1 MINTVRR
8 GYKYMGCITLKYK
21 VHLRGGNIFM
31 GNNQPNKYRNFM
43 IGAASTALVASAVAP
58 LAASAADFSDVK
70 GNTHESAINALVQAG
85 VINGYADGTFK
96 PNKTLTRSD
105 VVKMMGKWLVSL
117 DYKVPT
123 DYKTNPR
130 FKDLT
135 SKSNDEL
142 LKYAALVKDNGVFNG
157 YADGTLGAGLDI
169 TRENMAIVL
178 VRAYDAIHKTDL
190 VTLVK
195 ETEFDKDVTD
205 LAKAKAEARPYI
217 DVLDYFDITNPVAP
231 QFNPKNTTTRGQ
243 FASFLYKTSNVN
255 VEEEADTEA
264 PKLVYTGEKTLNVE
278 YAAEFTA
285 PVVTAT
291 DNVDEKVEV
300 TSVITNEAGERLTAI
315 DTKEY
320 GTYKVTY
327 SAVDAAGNNAE
338 DLVLTVVV
346 AEPAN
351 LEVASVEGIN
361 ATQVEVKFNLPVDK
375 ATLFTNGKSGD
386 FKTNVVS
393 LTSLDKVGS
402 GALTGELSTDG
413 KTLTITAENVLS
425 KRYDVVING
434 LKSYN
439 GKNIIK
445 FEKMVTIADDKTAP
459 AIVKTDRVSAST
471 FKVTFSEPL
480 KSLGTVSYK
489 LANGKVITNETTGV
503 TTNFTPGAKEVT
515 FTLGS
520 EVEANQDVIAT
531 FVGTQ
536 DQAGNL
542 ISPNPATVTFQ
553 KGAQDGV
560 KPAVTSV
567 TQTGAKSFAIK
578 FTEELQT
585 APTVKIGDAAASKVE
600 KDANDPTVYNVTS
613 SDVLDNAKTVVISGF
628 VDLSGEP
635 GDSVSKVVSFVKDVH
650 APKVVSSTVVAD
662 ETNGK
667 EYLEI
672 TFDKN
677 VDFGNAP
684 TVDGVGSYVKNY
696 VTTPVKDADLTAT
709 AISYKNAS
717 KKVVRVELD
726 ALLGKKFDIEGAVY
740 TLDLTFGAVTSEA
753 GEAANTAKVTFTR
766 GKDNTPATDAIVK
779 VESVEQDE
787 NDNNKVYVTFDK
799 EVEGSSATNQ
809 ANYQIAGAVVE
820 SVTLKPVSNKKQVAV
835 LNLKAGSN
843 DFTGVR
849 NINIANVKASGSAKV
864 MEPFFT
870 NQVSLKENVAPTV
883 TSAKLVG
890 TNQVTLTFS
899 EAVTTTSEANAND
912 FELLIGGSTVA
923 SKTAVTTPA
932 NQSGVT
938 TVTFTLEANLSNE
951 DLAKS
956 LDLKAK
962 NTLNIK
968 DAAGNNLAVPTN
980 ITISR

>member
-1 MINTVRR
+1 
-8 GYKYMGCITLKYK
+8 
-21 VHLRGGNIFM
+21 M
-31 GNNQPNKYRNFM
+31 GNNQPKKYRNFM
-43 IGAASTALVASAVAP
+43 IGAASAALVATAVAP
-58 LAASAADFSDVK
+58 VANAAEFSDVK
-70 GNTHESAINALVQAG
+70 GNTHEPAIKALVDAG
-85 VINGYADGTFK
+85 VINGYPDGTFQ

-157 YADGTLGAGLDI
+157 YEDGTLGAGKDI
-169 TRENMAIVL
+169 SRENMAIVL

-195 ETEFDKDVTD
+195 EKEFNKDVTD

-278 YAAEFTA
+278 YGAEFTA
-285 PVVTAT
+285 PTVTAT
-291 DNVDEKVEV
+291 DNVDEKIEV

-315 DTKEY
+315 DTKVP

-327 SAVDAAGNNAE
+327 SAVDAAGNSAE

-351 LEVASVEGIN
+351 LEVASVAGIN

-375 ATLFTNGKSGD
+375 STLFADGKSGA
-386 FKTNVVS
+386 FKANVVS
-393 LTSLDKVGS
+393 LTSLDNVRS
-402 GALTGELSTDG
+402 GALTGELSKDG
-413 KTLTITAENVLS
+413 KTLTITAANVLS
-425 KRYDVVING
+425 KRYDVVIDG

-439 GKNIIK
+439 GKNIVK
-445 FEKMVTIADDKTAP
+445 YEEMVTIAADKTAP
-459 AIVKTDRVSAST
+459 SVVNTERISAST

-480 KSLGTVSYK
+480 KSLGDVSYK
-489 LANGKVITNETTGV
+489 LANGSAVASSAKGV
-503 TTNFTPGAKEVT
+503 TNNFKAGAKEVT

-520 EVEANQDVIAT
+520 DVAANQDVIAT
-531 FVGTQ
+531 FIGTQ

-542 ISPNPATVTFQ
+542 ISPNPTTVTFQ
-553 KGAQDGV
+553 KGDKDGV
-560 KPAVTSV
+560 KPVVTSV

-585 APTVKIGDAAASKVE
+585 APSVTIGGAAASNVE

-613 SDVLDNAKTVVISGF
+613 SAVLDEAKTVVISSF
-628 VDLSGEP
+628 VDLSGEA
-635 GDSVSKVVSFVKDVH
+635 GDTVSKVVSFVKDIN
-650 APKVVSSTVVAD
+650 APKVASSTVVAD

-677 VDFGNAP
+677 VELANNSTIDA
-684 TVDGVGSYVKNY
+684 VGSYVKNY
-696 VTTPVKDADLTAT
+696 VTTPVAANDITAT
-709 AISYKNAS
+709 AISYKDAS
-717 KKVVRVELD
+717 NKKVVRVELD
-726 ALLGKKFDIEGAVY
+726 TFLGNVDVEGAVY
-740 TLDLTFGAVTSEA
+740 ALDLTFANVASESGVTVD
-753 GEAANTAKVTFTR
+753 TAKVSFTR
-766 GKDNTPATDAIVK
+766 GQDNTPASDAIVG
-779 VESVEQDE
+779 VDSVVQDSK
-787 NDNNKVYVTFDK
+787 DNNKVNVTFDK
-799 EVEGSSATNQ
+799 AVDGASATTV
-809 ANYQIAGAVVE
+809 ANYQIDGAVVE
-820 SVTLKPVSNKKQVAV
+820 SVKLNPVVDGKQVAV
-835 LNLKAGSN
+835 LTLKQDSN
-843 DFTGVR
+843 TFTGTR
-849 NINIANVKASGSAKV
+849 NINIANVKALGSAKV

-870 NQVSLKENVAPTV
+870 NKVSLRENVAPTV

-899 EAVTTTSEANAND
+899 EAVTTTSGLGD
-912 FELLIGGSTVA
+912 FELLIGGATVA
-923 SKTAVTTPA
+923 SKSVVTTPT
-932 NQSGVT
+932 NETGVT
-938 TVTFTLEANLSNE
+938 TVTFTLEDNLSNA
-951 DLAKS
+951 DLEKV
-956 LDLKAK
+956 LELKAK
-962 NTLNIK
+962 DTLTIK
-968 DAAGNNLAVPTN
+968 DAAENKLAVPSN
-980 ITISR
+980 ITIAR

>member
-1 MINTVRR
+1 
-8 GYKYMGCITLKYK
+8 
-21 VHLRGGNIFM
+21 M
-31 GNNQPNKYRNFM
+31 GNNQPKKYRNFM
-43 IGAASTALVASAVAP
+43 IGAASAALVATAVAP
-58 LAASAADFSDVK
+58 VASAAEFSDVK
-70 GNTHESAINALVQAG
+70 GNTHEPAIKALVEAG
-85 VINGYADGTFK
+85 VISGYPDGTFQ

-117 DYKVPT
+117 DYEVPT

-231 QFNPKNTTTRGQ
+231 QFNPKSTTTRGQ
-243 FASFLYKTSNVN
+243 FASFLYKTSNVE
-255 VEEEADTEA
+255 VGEEADTEA

-278 YAAEFTA
+278 YGKEFTQ

-291 DNVDEKVEV
+291 DNVDEEIEV

-315 DTKEY
+315 DTKVY

-346 AEPAN
+346 AEPTN

-375 ATLFTNGKSGD
+375 ATLFANGKSGAFASNVIT
-386 FKTNVVS
+386 FKP
-393 LTSLDKVGS
+393 LDGV
-402 GALTGELSTDG
+402 ATGELSGELSSDG
-413 KTLTITAENVLS
+413 KTLTITAGNVLS
-425 KRYDVVING
+425 KRYDVVIDG

-439 GKNIIK
+439 GKNIVK

-585 APTVKIGDAAASKVE
+585 APTVTIGGVAASKVE
-600 KDANDPTVYNVTS
+600 KDATDSTVYNVTTS
-613 SDVLDNAKTVVISGF
+613 SVLDDAKTVAISGF
-628 VDLSGEP
+628 VDLSGEA

-662 ETNGK
+662 ETDGK

-677 VDFGNAP
+677 VEVGDNS

-696 VTTPVKDADLTAT
+696 VTTQVTADDLKAT
-709 AISYKNAS
+709 AIKYKNTS
-717 KKVVRVELD
+717 NKKVVRVELD
-726 ALLGKKFDIEGAVY
+726 AFLDASDFEGAAY
-740 TLDLTFGAVTSEA
+740 TLDVTFGNVTSEA
-753 GEAANTAKVTFTR
+753 GEAAGTAKVTFTR
-766 GKDNTPATDAIVK
+766 GKDNTPAGNAVVK
-779 VESVEQDE
+779 VNSVKQDE
-787 NDNNKVYVTFDK
+787 NDNNKVNVTFDK
-799 EVEGSSATNQ
+799 AVEGSSATTPG
-809 ANYQIAGAVVE
+809 NYQIAGATVE
-820 SVTLKPVSNKKQVAV
+820 SVTLNPVAENGTQVAV

-849 NINIANVKASGSAKV
+849 NINIANIKAAGSAKV
-864 MEPFFT
+864 MDPYFT
-870 NQVSLKENVAPTV
+870 NEVSLKENIAPTV

-956 LDLKAK
+956 LELKAK

-968 DAAGNNLAVPTN
+968 DAAGNKLAMPTN
-980 ITISR
+980 ITIAQ

>member
-1 MINTVRR
+1 
-8 GYKYMGCITLKYK
+8 
-21 VHLRGGNIFM
+21 M

-85 VINGYADGTFK
+85 VINGYADGTFQ

-351 LEVASVEGIN
+351 LEVASVAGIN

-375 ATLFTNGKSGD
+375 ATLFANGKSGAFANNVIT
-386 FKTNVVS
+386 FKA
-393 LTSLDKVGS
+393 LD
-402 GALTGELSTDG
+402 GAATGVLSGELSSDG

-425 KRYDVVING
+425 KRYDVVIDG

-439 GKNIIK
+439 GKNIVK
-445 FEKMVTIADDKTAP
+445 FENMVTIADDKTAP
-459 AIVKTDRVSAST
+459 AIVKTDRISAST

-489 LANGKVITNETTGV
+489 LANGTAVTGENGV
-503 TTNFTPGAKEVT
+503 KDNFKAGDKEVT

-520 EVEANQDVIAT
+520 DVAANQDVIAT
-531 FVGTQ
+531 FIGTQ

-553 KGAQDGV
+553 KGDKDGV

-585 APTVKIGDAAASKVE
+585 APTVTIGGVEASKVE
-600 KDANDPTVYNVTS
+600 KDANDPTVYNVTTS
-613 SDVLDNAKTVVISGF
+613 AVLDDAKTVVINGF
-628 VDLSGEP
+628 VDLSGEV
-635 GDSVSKVVSFVKDVH
+635 GDSVSKVVSFVKDIN
-650 APKVVSSTVVAD
+650 APKVVSSAVVAD

-672 TFDKN
+672 AFDKN
-677 VDFGNAP
+677 VEVLGTS
-684 TVDGVGSYVKNY
+684 TVDGIGSYVKNY
-696 VTTPVKDADLTAT
+696 VTTPVKAENLNPTT
-709 AISYKNAS
+709 ISYKNAS
-717 KKVVRVELD
+717 NKKVVRVELD
-726 ALLGKKFDIEGAVY
+726 AFLGTTFDIEGASY
-740 TLDLTFGAVTSEA
+740 ALDLTFGSVTSEA
-753 GEAANTAKVTFTR
+753 GVPVDTAKVTFTR
-766 GKDNTPATDAIVK
+766 GKDNTLANDAVVK
-779 VESVEQDE
+779 VTSVVQDSE
-787 NDNNKVYVTFDK
+787 DNNKVNVTFDRA
-799 EVEGSSATNQ
+799 VEGSSAINT
-809 ANYQIAGAVVE
+809 ANYQIAGATVE
-820 SVTLKPVSNKKQVAV
+820 SITLNPVAENGTQVAV

-843 DFTGVR
+843 DYTGVR
-849 NINIANVKASGSAKV
+849 NINISNVKASGSAKV

-870 NQVSLKENVAPTV
+870 NEVSLKENVAPTV

-890 TNQVTLTFS
+890 TDKVTLTFS
-899 EAVTTTSEANAND
+899 EAVTTAKVDSD
-912 FELLIGGSTVA
+912 FDLLIGGATVA
-923 SKTAVTTPA
+923 TKSVVSTPL
-932 NQSGVT
+932 NESGVT
-938 TVTFTLEANLSNE
+938 TVTFTLGANLSNA
-951 DLAKS
+951 DLEKV
-956 LDLKAK
+956 LELKAK
-962 NTLNIK
+962 DTLTIK
-968 DAAGNNLAVPTN
+968 DAVGNKLSVPAN
-980 ITISR
+980 ITIAR

>member
-1 MINTVRR
+1 
-8 GYKYMGCITLKYK
+8 
-21 VHLRGGNIFM
+21 M
-31 GNNQPNKYRNFM
+31 GNNQPKKYRNFM
-43 IGAASTALVASAVAP
+43 IGAASAALVATAVAP
-58 LAASAADFSDVK
+58 VASAAEFSDVK
-70 GNTHESAINALVQAG
+70 GNTHEPAIKALVEAG
-85 VINGYADGTFK
+85 VISGYPDGTFQ

-117 DYKVPT
+117 DYEVPA

-195 ETEFDKDVTD
+195 EKEFNKDVTD

-255 VEEEADTEA
+255 VEEVADTEA
-264 PKLVYTGEKTLNVE
+264 PKLVYTGEKTLNVA
-278 YAAEFTA
+278 YGAEFTL

-291 DNVDEKVEV
+291 DNVDEKIEV

-315 DTKEY
+315 DTKNY

-327 SAVDAAGNNAE
+327 SAIDEAGNSAE

-346 AEPAN
+346 AEPTN

-375 ATLFTNGKSGD
+375 ATLFEDGKGGT
-386 FKTNVVS
+386 FKANAVK
-393 LTSLDKVGS
+393 LTSLDGVAP
-402 GALTGELSTDG
+402 GALTGELSNDG
-413 KTLTITAENVLS
+413 KTLTITAKNVLS
-425 KRYDVVING
+425 KRYDVVIDG

-439 GKNIIK
+439 GKQIVK
-445 FEKMVTIADDKTAP
+445 YEEMVTIAADKTAP
-459 AIVKTDRVSAST
+459 TVVNTERVSAST

-480 KSLGTVSYK
+480 KSLGDVSYK
-489 LANGKVITNETTGV
+489 LANGSAVASSAKGV
-503 TTNFTPGAKEVT
+503 TNNFKAGAKEVT

-520 EVEANQDVIAT
+520 DVAANQDVIAT
-531 FVGTQ
+531 FIGTQ

-542 ISPNPATVTFQ
+542 ISPNPTTVTFQ
-553 KGAQDGV
+553 KGDKDGV

-585 APTVKIGDAAASKVE
+585 APTVTIGGTAASKVE

-613 SDVLDNAKTVVISGF
+613 SAVLDEAKTVVINGF
-628 VDLSGEP
+628 VDLSGEA
-635 GDSVSKVVSFVKDVH
+635 GDSVSRVVSFVKDIN
-650 APKVVSSTVVAD
+650 APKVASSTVVAD

-677 VDFGNAP
+677 VELGNSP

-696 VTTPVKDADLTAT
+696 VTTPVAANDLSAT
-709 AISYKNAS
+709 AISYKDAS
-717 KKVVRVELD
+717 NKKVVRVELD
-726 ALLGKKFDIEGAVY
+726 TFLGTTFDVEGAAY
-740 TLDLTFGAVTSEA
+740 TLDLTFANVASESGVTA
-753 GEAANTAKVTFTR
+753 DTAKVTFTR
-766 GKDNTPATDAIVK
+766 GKDNTPASDAVVG
-779 VESVEQDE
+779 VESVVQDAD
-787 NDNNKVYVTFDK
+787 DNNKVYVTFDK
-799 EVEGSSATNQ
+799 AVDGASATTV
-809 ANYQIAGAVVE
+809 ANYQIDGAVVE
-820 SVTLKPVSNKKQVAV
+820 SVKLNPVANGKQVAV
-835 LNLKAGSN
+835 LTLKQDSN
-843 DFTGVR
+843 NFTGTR
-849 NINIANVKASGSAKV
+849 NINIANVKALGSTKV

-870 NQVSLKENVAPTV
+870 NTVSVKENVAPTV
-883 TSAKLVG
+883 TSATLVG

-899 EAVTTTSEANAND
+899 EAVTTTSGTGD
-912 FELLIGGSTVA
+912 FELLIGGATVA

-932 NQSGVT
+932 NENGVT
-938 TVTFTLEANLSNE
+938 TVTFTLEDNLSNA
-951 DLAKS
+951 DLEKV
-956 LDLKAK
+956 LELKAL
-962 NTLNIK
+962 NTLTIK
-968 DAAGNNLAVPTN
+968 DAAGNKLAVPAN
-980 ITISR
+980 ITIAR